1 MVGVNAKPSGIKRIN
16 NMLKKNY
23 AEIHLGGIA
32 GAGQVA
38 KVSVEDYPL
47 LSQYKWHLNKN
58 GYAITKIKGRQ
69 KAMHRMVTGTTSPYL
84 FVDHADNDRLNNTR
98 ENLREMTPKE
108 NANNMKSNVKIEA
121 FGEEKNIGQWV
132 EDERCEVSYAAFY
145 NRLQKG
151 IDPETAMRKNGSR
164 RSLDA

>member
-1 MVGVNAKPSGIKRIN
+1 
-16 NMLKKNY
+16 MLKENY
-23 AEIHLGGIA
+23 TEIHLGGVA

-38 KVSVEDYPL
+38 KVSIEDFPL
-47 LSQYKWHLNKN
+47 LSQHKWHLNKN

-69 KAMHRMVTGTTSPYL
+69 RAMHRMVTGTTSPYI

-108 NANNMKSNVKIEA
+108 NANNMKSNVKIAA

-151 IDPETAMRKNGSR
+151 IDAEVAMKKKGNR
-164 RSLDA
+164 RELNS

>member
-1 MVGVNAKPSGIKRIN
+1 
-16 NMLKKNY
+16 MLEKKLY
-23 AEIHLGGIA
+23 FEIALGGIA
-32 GAGQVA
+32 GAGRTT
-38 KVSVEDYPL
+38 KVSPEDYPL
-47 LSQYKWHLNKN
+47 LSQHKWHMNRN

-69 KAMHRMVTGTTSPYL
+69 RAMHRMITETVNPYI
-84 FVDHADNDRLNNTR
+84 FVDHKDGDRLNNTR

-121 FGEEKNIGQWV
+121 VGEEKNIGQWV

-151 IDPETAMRKNGSR
+151 IDPEAAMQKRGSKR
-164 RSLDA
+164 DLNS